1 MRFIQTIL
9 GSWKGLPPRV
19 HLVIGIGALAVL
31 VVFLSLFF
39 FRPAVAPVEREVFEV
54 PALPI
59 TATSTYEDGVHL
71 IEGTVTLRNRCQR
84 LDTIATLDDQSA
96 PAIIRIDI
104 TSEHD
109 EGICLEIPDTREFSL
124 EVEGPEAARLEI
136 FVNGLPQEGD
146 AL

>member
-9 GSWKGLPPRV
+9 GSWKSLPPRIHLIIGV
-19 HLVIGIGALAVL
+19 IALVILIGFV
-31 VVFLSLFF
+31 SLFL
-39 FRPAVAPVEREVFEV
+39 FRPAQAPIEREVFEA

-59 TATSTYEDGVHL
+59 TISSTYADGVHL
-71 IEGTVTLRNRCQR
+71 IEGSVTLRNRCQR
-84 LDTIATLDDQSA
+84 LDTLASLDDQSD
-96 PAIIRIDI
+96 PAIIRVDI

-124 EVEGPEAARLEI
+124 EVEGPEAAQLEV
-136 FVNGLPQEGD
+136 FVNGLPQNGD